1 MDEVV
6 ACVTVKVI
14 LLDDEELVRRGIR
27 MILDAERDIEVVAE
41 GDDGSVA
48 LELVAEHRPDVV
60 LTDIQMPR
68 VDGLEV
74 ARRLA
79 ALPGPEAPA
88 VAVLTTFD
96 VDDYVYAALQHGAAG
111 FLLKDSSPRELAD
124 AVRVLAR
131 GEAMLSPRITTKL
144 LATLASGGAAPRARS
159 RMAER
164 MAELTA
170 REREVARAV
179 ARGHSNSEIA
189 SHLSVSPSTVK
200 VHITRIMA
208 KLDAANRTQVALLA
222 HDAGMV

>member
-1 MDEVV
+1 M
-6 ACVTVKVI
+6 TVKVV

-27 MILDAERDIEVVAE
+27 MILNAEPDIEVVAE

-48 LELVAEHRPDVV
+48 MDLVAEHCPDVV

-74 ARRLA
+74 AQQLA
-79 ALPGPEAPA
+79 ALPDPPA

-96 VDDYVYAALQHGAAG
+96 VDEYVYAALQHGAAG
-111 FLLKDSSPRELAD
+111 FLLKDTSSRELTD

-144 LATLASGGAAPRARS
+144 LAAFATGAAGAQARS
-159 RMAER
+159 R

-170 REREVARAV
+170 REREVAMAV
-179 ARGHSNSEIA
+179 AQGHSNSEIA
-189 SHLSVSPSTVK
+189 TDLFVSQSTVK
-200 VHITRIMA
+200 VHLTRIMT
-208 KLDAANRTQVALLA
+208 KLDAANRTQVALIT
-222 HDAGMV
+222 HDAGLT